1 MREHGAVTGPLP
13 STTARGK
20 ALRREIAALGIA
32 ASCES
37 ADLSAASRDA
47 SPAALFWNQARLV
60 HHPPDVVAWPEDA
73 EQVAALLQ
81 LAGARGVPVV
91 PMGAGAGT
99 GGGAVALRGGIVLDT
114 RRLTLPLRVDLPG
127 NAVEVGAGMSAERLE
142 ERLAYAGATLGHLM
156 PPNDPGTVGGWLAT
170 RGAGM
175 LSSRH
180 GSSADLV
187 LSLEAVDGAGE
198 ILHTLEGA
206 GGGPDLAQLLLGSE
220 GTLAVFTS
228 ARLRIWPRG
237 RGRWLRAV
245 RFPSL
250 REALRAVRDV
260 VRAGLQPSVVLIHDP
275 LDSLLGGAEP
285 PRVPQPLKWL
295 VEGAQVEAMRLA
307 LHAPRLLNRLV
318 DALPSSSLA
327 LLGFEGVDEADA
339 FREGEAAL
347 SLCAR
352 AQGEDLGTAT
362 AARCLESA
370 RRASWTHGPLLAAGG
385 FVETLDVATTWDRA
399 EPLLAAVRG
408 AVEGLAFVRAHFA
421 HAAAEGCALELKML
435 GLAGAPAEAMTR
447 VPAEDAEAEMEEAQQ
462 RREAVWGAALA
473 AAADEGATISHHS
486 GIGASRQVFLRREL
500 GEGIRQLRA
509 LKKAFDPKGILNPGK
524 VLL

>member
-1 MREHGAVTGPLP
+1 MREHVGVTGPLP
-13 STTARGK
+13 SATARGK
-20 ALRREIAALGIA
+20 ALQREIAALGVA
-32 ASCES
+32 ASCEG
-37 ADLSAASRDA
+37 ADLWAASRDC
-47 SPAALFWNQARLV
+47 SPAALLWAQARMIS
-60 HHPPDVVAWPEDA
+60 HPPDVVAWPEEA
-73 EQVAALLQ
+73 EQVAALIR
-81 LAGARGVPVV
+81 LAAGRGVPVV
-91 PMGAGAGT
+91 PMGAGTGT

-114 RRLTLPLRVDLPG
+114 KRLTHPLRVDLPG
-127 NAVEVGAGMSAERLE
+127 NVVEVGAGMSAERLE
-142 ERLAYAGATLGHLM
+142 ERLAYAGATLGHLL
-156 PPNDPGTVGGWLAT
+156 PPQDPGTVGGWLAT

-175 LSSRH
+175 LSARH

-228 ARLRIWPRG
+228 ARLRIWPRSG
-237 RGRWLRAV
+237 GRWLRAV

-250 REALRAVRDV
+250 RDALRGLRDV
-260 VRAGLQPSVVLIHDP
+260 VRAGLQPSVVRVHDP
-275 LDSLLGGAEP
+275 LDTLLGGAEP

-307 LHAPRLLNRLV
+307 LRAPLLLNRLV
-318 DALPSSSLA
+318 DALPSASMA
-327 LLGFEGVDEADA
+327 LLGFEGVEEADA
-339 FREGEAAL
+339 FREGNAAL
-347 SLCAR
+347 AICAR
-352 AQGEDLGTAT
+352 AQGEDLGAAT
-362 AARCLESA
+362 AARCLEAA
-370 RRASWTHGPLLAAGG
+370 RRASWTQGPLLAAGG

-399 EPLLAAVRG
+399 EPLLAAVRS
-408 AVEGLAFVRAHFA
+408 AVEGLVFVRTHFA

-435 GLAGAPAEAMTR
+435 GLAGAPVEAM
-447 VPAEDAEAEMEEAQQ
+447 AKASLEDAESEMEEAQH
-462 RREAVWGAALA
+462 RREMIWGAALA

-486 GIGASRQVFLRREL
+486 GIGVSRQVFLRREL
-500 GEGIRQLRA
+500 GEGVRQLRA